1 MINDTKIIN
10 GINHSKNLIESVKKL
25 VLKSEKLN
33 KRKPSIAV
41 ILIGENLAS
50 KIYVKNKIKTAE
62 NIGII
67 SKTITLPSSISEKEL
82 LNKIKNLNE
91 QREIDGILVQ
101 LPLPDHISEYKIILS
116 IDPKKDVDGFH
127 PINLG
132 NLFLGNNN
140 GMIPCTPLGCIY
152 MLKKELGSLS
162 GLNATIVGRSNIVG
176 KPMQSLLLK
185 ENCTTTITHS
195 NTRNLSGFTQ
205 KADILIAAIGMAEFI
220 DNSYIK
226 DEATIID
233 VGINRKKINDK
244 NKILGDVNFDSVIS
258 KVKLIT
264 PVPGGV
270 GPMTIACLMYNTVK
284 ASFLRNDNEFREII
298 FDE

>member
-1 MINDTKIIN
+1 MINNDTKIIN
-10 GINHSKNLIESVKKL
+10 GVNHSKNLIESIKKL
-25 VLKSEKLN
+25 VLESEKLN

-41 ILIGENLAS
+41 ILIGENSAS
-50 KIYVKNKIKTAE
+50 EIYVKNKIKTAE

-67 SKTITLPSSISEKEL
+67 SKKIVYPSSITEKEL
-82 LNKIKNLNE
+82 LNKIKDLNE
-91 QREIDGILVQ
+91 QKDIDGILVQ
-101 LPLPDHISEYKIILS
+101 LPLPMHISEDKVILS

-152 MLKKELGSLS
+152 MLKKELGSLN
-162 GLNATIVGRSNIVG
+162 GLNATIIGRSNIVG

-195 NTRNLSGFTQ
+195 KTKDLKGECL
-205 KADILIAAIGMAEFI
+205 KGDIIVAAVGMPELVKG
-220 DNSYIK
+220 DWVKK
-226 DEATIID
+226 DAIVID
-233 VGINRKKINDK
+233 VGINKTEKGIV
-244 NKILGDVNFDSVIS
+244 GDVAFDEVS
-258 KVKLIT
+258 KNAKALT

-270 GPMTIACLMYNTVK
+270 GPMTIACLLKNTVECFK
-284 ASFLRNDNEFREII
+284 RSQL
-298 FDE
+298 

>member
-1 MINDTKIIN
+1 MKIIN
-10 GINHSKNLIESVKKL
+10 GIKHSRNLIENVKEL
-25 VLKSEKLN
+25 ALSSERLN

-41 ILIGENLAS
+41 ILIGENSAS
-50 KIYVKNKIKTAE
+50 EIYVKNKIKTAE

-67 SKTITLPSSISEKEL
+67 SKKFIFSSSITENEL
-82 LNKIKNLNE
+82 LSKIKDLNE
-91 QREIDGILVQ
+91 QKEIDGILVQ
-101 LPLPDHISEYKIILS
+101 LPLPIHISQDKIILS
-116 IDPKKDVDGFH
+116 IDPRKDVDGFH
-127 PINLG
+127 PINVG
-132 NLFLGNNN
+132 NLFLGNDK

-195 NTRNLSGFTQ
+195 NTKNLSEFTL

-220 DNSYIK
+220 DNSYVK
-226 DEATIID
+226 DEATVID

-244 NKILGDVNFDSVIS
+244 NKILGDVNFDNVIS
-258 KVKLIT
+258 KVNLIT

-284 ASFLRNDNEFREII
+284 ASFLRNGHEFKEVI

>member
-1 MINDTKIIN
+1 MKIIN
-10 GINHSKNLIESVKKL
+10 GIKHSQNLIESVKEL
-25 VLKSEKLN
+25 VLKSERLN

-41 ILIGENLAS
+41 ILIGANSAS
-50 KIYVKNKIKTAE
+50 EIYVKNKIKTAE

-67 SKTITLPSSISEKEL
+67 
-82 LNKIKNLNE
+82 LNKIKDLNE
-91 QREIDGILVQ
+91 DTSVSGILVQ
-101 LPLPDHISEYKIILS
+101 LPLPINISEDKVILS

-152 MLKKELGSLS
+152 MLKKELGSLN

-195 NTRNLSGFTQ
+195 KTRKLS
-205 KADILIAAIGMAEFI
+205 
-220 DNSYIK
+220 
-226 DEATIID
+226 
-233 VGINRKKINDK
+233 
-244 NKILGDVNFDSVIS
+244 
-258 KVKLIT
+258 
-264 PVPGGV
+264 
-270 GPMTIACLMYNTVK
+270 
-284 ASFLRNDNEFREII
+284 
-298 FDE
+298 

>member
-1 MINDTKIIN
+1 MKIIN
-10 GINHSKNLIESVKKL
+10 GIKHSQNLIESVKEL
-25 VLKSEKLN
+25 VLKSERLN

-41 ILIGENLAS
+41 ILIGANSAS
-50 KIYVKNKIKTAE
+50 EIYVKNKIKTAE

-67 SKTITLPSSISEKEL
+67 SKKIVYPSSITEKEL
-82 LNKIKNLNE
+82 LNKIKDLNE
-91 QREIDGILVQ
+91 QKDIDGILVQ
-101 LPLPDHISEYKIILS
+101 LPLPMHISEDKVILS

-132 NLFLGNNN
+132 NLFLGKNH

-152 MLKKELGSLS
+152 MLKKELGSLN
-162 GLNATIVGRSNIVG
+162 GLKATIVGRSNIVG

-195 NTRNLSGFTQ
+195 KTRNLSEFTL
-205 KADILIAAIGMAEFI
+205 KADILIAAIGMTEFI
-220 DNSYIK
+220 DNSYLK
-226 DEATIID
+226 DKATVID

-244 NKILGDVNFDSVIS
+244 IKILGDVNFNDVIN
-258 KVKLIT
+258 KVNLIT

-270 GPMTIACLMYNTVK
+270 GPMTIAYLMYNTVK
-284 ASFLRNDNEFREII
+284 ASFLRNNHEFKEII

>member
-1 MINDTKIIN
+1 MITDTKIIN
-10 GINHSKNLIESVKKL
+10 GINHSKNLIENVKKL

-41 ILIGENLAS
+41 VLIGENPAS
-50 KIYVKNKIKTAE
+50 KIYVKNKIKIAE

-67 SKTITLPSSISEKEL
+67 SKKITLPSSISEKEL

-91 QREIDGILVQ
+91 ERGIDGILVQ

-195 NTRNLSGFTQ
+195 NTRNLSEFTQ

-226 DEATIID
+226 NKATVID

-244 NKILGDVNFDSVIS
+244 NKILGDVNFDNVIS
-258 KVKLIT
+258 KVNLIT

-284 ASFLRNDNEFREII
+284 ASFLRNDYEFKEII

>member
-1 MINDTKIIN
+1 MTNDIKIID

-101 LPLPDHISEYKIILS
+101 LPLPNHISEYKIILS

-226 DEATIID
+226 NEATIID

-244 NKILGDVNFDSVIS
+244 NKILGDVNFDNVIS
-258 KVKLIT
+258 KVNLIT

-284 ASFLRNDNEFREII
+284 ASFLRNDYEFKEII

>member
-1 MINDTKIIN
+1 MKIIN
-10 GINHSKNLIESVKKL
+10 GIKHSKNLTKKIKEL
-25 VLKSEKLN
+25 VLKSERLN

-41 ILIGENLAS
+41 ILIGENSAS

-67 SKTITLPSSISEKEL
+67 SKKISYPSSISEKEL
-82 LNKIKNLNE
+82 LNKINDLNE
-91 QREIDGILVQ
+91 QKDIDGILVQ
-101 LPLPDHISEYKIILS
+101 LPLPIHISEDKVILS

-132 NLFLGNNN
+132 NLFLGNKN

-152 MLKKELGSLS
+152 MLKKELGSLN

-185 ENCTTTITHS
+185 ENCTTTIAHS
-195 NTRNLSGFTQ
+195 KTRNLSELTL
-205 KADILIAAIGMAEFI
+205 KADILIAAIGMTEFI
-220 DNSYIK
+220 DDSYVK
-226 DEATIID
+226 EKATVID

-244 NKILGDVNFDSVIS
+244 IKILGDVNFNDVIN
-258 KVKLIT
+258 KVNLIT

-284 ASFLRNDNEFREII
+284 ASFLRNNHEFKEII